1 MKKPAKYLS
10 IILCTLILTGCWDTT
25 EPERLV
31 YTTGIGIDYK
41 DGKIVVFLQI
51 VNMSGL
57 AKTEGGSSVPN
68 RVDVGRATGKTI
80 DEAIFN
86 LYHTSDRRIYW
97 GHLSFIIFS
106 ENALKHDLLRPATD
120 FLDRYRETR
129 YRIFYYATKESL
141 KDTMTIGP
149 IESVSMAFSKLSDPE
164 GNFKQSSLIQP
175 LDLREIIIK
184 LDEPSHVAALPVI
197 KITKQWF
204 GEKEARK
211 NLLIED
217 VAVVSKNK
225 YYGIFPKDKIGGTRL
240 ISKEF
245 TRDNIDL
252 FKGTDKVITAVV
264 YDKKEKIIPIVKGD
278 EVKFKIKLKLK
289 ANIELVKQSTK
300 MKDFEKE
307 IKKVLKTEIKTSY
320 KYGASKG
327 VDVFHLSE
335 VLYRKHNKTWKKIE
349 KDGRIP
355 LTKDLIE
362 SIEINVT
369 LQNSGK
375 DKLTPVFE

>member
-1 MKKPAKYLS
+1 VKKSAKWLA
-10 IILCTLILTGCWDTT
+10 ILLCTLILSGCWDTT

-31 YTTGIGIDYK
+31 YATGMGIDYK
-41 DGKIVVFLQI
+41 DDKFIVYLQI
-51 VNMSGL
+51 MNMSGL
-57 AKTEGGSSVPN
+57 AKTEGGSSIPN
-68 RVDVGRATGKTI
+68 RVDVGRASGKTL

-106 ENALKHDLLRPATD
+106 EEALKNDLLRPATD

-129 YRIFYYATKESL
+129 YRIYYYATKEPL
-141 KDTMTIGP
+141 KEAMTIGP
-149 IESVSMAFSKLSDPE
+149 IESVSMAFSRLSDPE

-175 LDLREIIIK
+175 IDLRELIIR

-204 GEKEARK
+204 GEKESRK

-217 VAVVSKNK
+217 VAVVSKKK

-240 ISKEF
+240 IFKEF

-264 YDKKEKIIPIVKGD
+264 YDKKEKITPLVKG
-278 EVKFKIKLKLK
+278 EKVKFKIKLKIK
-289 ANIELVKQSTK
+289 ANIELVKQPTK
-300 MKDFEKE
+300 KKDFEKE
-307 IKKVLKTEIKTSY
+307 IRKVLTNEIKTSY
-320 KYGASKG
+320 EYGVKKD
-327 VDVFHLSE
+327 VDVFHFSE
-335 VLYRKHNKTWKKIE
+335 ILYRNNNKVWKKIE
-349 KDGRIP
+349 KNGQIP
-355 LTKDLIE
+355 LTKDMID
-362 SIEINVT
+362 SIEIKIN

-375 DKLTPVFE
+375 NKLTPVFE

>member
-1 MKKPAKYLS
+1 MKKSAKWLA
-10 IILCTLILTGCWDTT
+10 ILLCTLILSGCWDTT

-31 YTTGIGIDYK
+31 YATGMGIDYK
-41 DGKIVVFLQI
+41 DDKFIVYLQI
-51 VNMSGL
+51 MNMSGL
-57 AKTEGGSSVPN
+57 AKTEGGSSIPN
-68 RVDVGRATGKTI
+68 RVDVGRASGKTL

-106 ENALKHDLLRPATD
+106 EEALKNDLLRPATD

-129 YRIFYYATKESL
+129 YRIYYYATKEPL
-141 KDTMTIGP
+141 KEAMTIGP
-149 IESVSMAFSKLSDPE
+149 IESVSMAFSRLSDPE

-175 LDLREIIIK
+175 IDLRELIIR

-204 GEKEARK
+204 GEKESRK

-217 VAVVSKNK
+217 VAVVSKKK

-240 ISKEF
+240 IFKEF

-264 YDKKEKIIPIVKGD
+264 YDKKEKITPLVKG
-278 EVKFKIKLKLK
+278 EKVKFKIKLKIK
-289 ANIELVKQSTK
+289 ANIELVKQPTK
-300 MKDFEKE
+300 KKDFEKE
-307 IKKVLKTEIKTSY
+307 IRKVLTNEIKTSY
-320 KYGASKG
+320 EYGVKKD
-327 VDVFHLSE
+327 VDVFHFSE
-335 VLYRKHNKTWKKIE
+335 ILYRNNNKVWKKIE
-349 KDGRIP
+349 KNGQIP
-355 LTKDLIE
+355 LTKDMID
-362 SIEINVT
+362 SIEIKIN

-375 DKLTPVFE
+375 NKLTPVFE